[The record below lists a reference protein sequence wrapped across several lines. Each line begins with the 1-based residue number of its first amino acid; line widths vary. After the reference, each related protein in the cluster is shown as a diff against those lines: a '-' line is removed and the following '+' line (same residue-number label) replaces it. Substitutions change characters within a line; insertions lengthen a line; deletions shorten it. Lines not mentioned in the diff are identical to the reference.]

1 MDFRPK
7 NPEVSALRERWNLN
21 RGWEF
26 TETFNEGFAA
36 GSRCAVVPVEL
47 PHTCKLT
54 PYHYFDE
61 SVYQMDCGY
70 RRTLHVPEEW
80 QGKDVFLCIGAA
92 GHSAVVYY
100 NGKEIGSHHCGYTA
114 FQVQLPVT
122 PGEDAVICVRV
133 NSREDQDIP
142 PFGYVIDYM
151 TFGGLYREV
160 FLEVREKTCIADV
173 FAMPRIPNHVTLF
186 KSEPTAE
193 QVRRFRFSGRA
204 ESVVTF
210 HDPGS
215 HRHMFLR
222 QTVYRKGE
230 EDGEPLA
237 TWDLETER
245 VAHHEQRACNVTVP
259 DAELWDV
266 LNPTLYTLRTE
277 LYEGARG
284 IIDGALLDRVDT
296 TFGFRQ
302 AEFKADGF
310 YLNGRKLKLVGLNRH
325 QSYPYIGYAAPKSLQ
340 RMDAELLKHEL
351 GVNAVRTSHYP
362 QSQHFI
368 DRCDELGLLVF
379 TEIPGWQHIGGEV
392 WKRQAVQNV
401 EDMVRQY
408 RSHPSIILW
417 GVRINESQDDD
428 AFYRETN
435 AMARRLD
442 STRPT
447 GGVRCNKKSSLLE
460 DVYTYNDFYHDGT
473 NNGCE
478 PKRAVT
484 SDMKKAY
491 LVSEYNGHMFPT
503 KPFDSE
509 EHRLEHALRHAKVL
523 DSVAAEK
530 DIAGSF
536 GWCMF
541 DYNTHRDFGSGDRIC
556 YHGVMDMFRNPKL
569 AAAVYAVQQD
579 ETPILEVSSTMDIG
593 EHPAGN
599 RGRIFL
605 FTNADEVRMYQ
616 NDKFIRS
623 YTHKDSPYKHLRRG
637 PIEITD
643 YIGDRISEGEHF
655 APAQAK
661 FVKDMLN
668 HSARFGMGK
677 LPPDIMAKAGVL
689 MAKYKMT
696 FDDAY
701 RLYGKYI
708 GNWGAAATVYR
719 FEAVKDGRVVKT
731 IERGPVLERVLRAE
745 ASSTVLAEAE
755 TYDMAMLRIQMT
767 DQAGNVLPF
776 ENCAVTLKAKGPIE
790 IVGPKTV
797 TLQGGLGGAYVK
809 TTGEAG
815 EAVLTI
821 TADGVESVKI
831 NFTVEKA
838 EK

>member
-1 MDFRPK
+1 MK
-7 NPEVSALRERWNLN
+7 KPEVNILRERLELN

-26 TETFNEGFAA
+26 TETFSEDFASGA
-36 GSRCAVVPVEL
+36 SCAFEQVEL

-61 SVYQMDCGY
+61 GIYQMDCAY
-70 RRTLHVPEEW
+70 RRVLHVPEEW
-80 QGKDVFLCIGAA
+80 AEREVVLCIGAA
-92 GHSAVVYY
+92 GHSATVYV
-100 NGKEIGSHHCGYTA
+100 NGQAVGEHHCGYTS
-114 FQVQLPVT
+114 FRTRLPVK

-142 PFGYVIDYM
+142 PFGFVIDYM
-151 TFGGLYREV
+151 TFGGLYREAW
-160 FLEVREKTCIADV
+160 LEVLDDPCIADV
-173 FAMPRIPNHVTLF
+173 FATPRIPGTVKLF
-186 KSEPTAE
+186 KTEPTAE
-193 QVRRFRFSGRA
+193 QVRNTRFAGQA
-204 ESVVTF
+204 ENMVTLRVTEW
-210 HDPGS
+210 HDFLS
-215 HRHMFLR
+215 LR
-222 QTVYRKGE
+222 QSVYRKGE
-230 EDGEPLA
+230 EDGAPLA
-237 TWDLETER
+237 TRETELKMIR
-245 VAHHEQRACNVTVP
+245 DNEQRGSSLLVS
-259 DAELWDV
+259 DAQLWDV
-266 LNPTLYTLRTE
+266 KSPTLYTLRTE
-277 LYEGARG
+277 LLESPNGIGEGKV
-284 IIDGALLDRVDT
+284 LDRVDI
-296 TFGFRQ
+296 TFGFRI
-302 AEFKADGF
+302 AEFKSDGF
-310 YLNGRKLKLVGLNRH
+310 YLNGRKLKLMGLNRH

-340 RMDAELLKHEL
+340 RMDAELLKNEL
-351 GVNAVRTSHYP
+351 GLNAVRTSHYP

-379 TEIPGWQHIGGEV
+379 TEIPGWQHIGGEA
-392 WKRQAVQNV
+392 WKAQAVKNV

-408 RSHPSIILW
+408 RNHPSIILW

-428 AFYRETN
+428 ALYKETN
-435 AMARRLD
+435 SVAHRFD
-442 STRPT
+442 PTRPT

-460 DVYTYNDFYHDGT
+460 DVYTYNDFVHDGT

-491 LVSEYNGHMFPT
+491 FVSEYNGHMFPT

-523 DSVAAEK
+523 DSIAAEK

-579 ETPILEVSSTMDIG
+579 ETPVLEVSSTMDIG
-593 EHPAGN
+593 EHPASN

-616 NDKFIRS
+616 NGKFIRS

-637 PIEITD
+637 PIEVD
-643 YIGDRISEGEHF
+643 DFIGDRIKEGENF
-655 APAQAK
+655 AAPQAK

-689 MAKYKMT
+689 MARYKMT

-701 RLYGKYI
+701 QLYGKYI
-708 GNWGAAATVYR
+708 GNWGAAATVFK
-719 FEAVKDGRVVKT
+719 FEAVKNGKVVKT
-731 IERGPVLERVLRAE
+731 VECGPVLERKLQVKAG
-745 ASSTVLAEAE
+745 STVLVDGD
-755 TYDMAMLRIQMT
+755 TYDMAMVRIQMT
-767 DQAGNVLPF
+767 DQVGNVLPF
-776 ENCAVTLKAKGPIE
+776 EACAVELEADGPIE
-790 IVGPKTV
+790 IVGPKTAMIR
-797 TLQGGLGGAYVK
+797 GGFGGTYVK
-809 TTGEAG
+809 TAGEAG
-815 EAVLTI
+815 EAKLTLS
-821 TADGVESVKI
+821 ADGVEPVQI
-831 NFTVEKA
+831 AFTIEKA
-838 EK
+838 

>member
-1 MDFRPK
+1 M
-7 NPEVSALRERWNLN
+7 RERIDLN

-26 TETFNEGFAA
+26 TETYSDAFAT
-36 GSRCAVVPVEL
+36 GSECPAEAVEL

-61 SVYQMDCGY
+61 GIYQMDCGY
-70 RRTLHVPEEW
+70 RRVLHVPETWAERE
-80 QGKDVFLCIGAA
+80 VFLCIGAA
-92 GHSAVVYY
+92 GHSATVYL
-100 NGKEIGSHHCGYTA
+100 NGEVIGEHHCGYTA
-114 FQVQLPVT
+114 FRVALPVT
-122 PGEDAVICVRV
+122 PGEDAVLCVRV

-151 TFGGLYREV
+151 TFGGLYREAW
-160 FLEVREKTCIADV
+160 LEVTEDTSIADV
-173 FAMPRIPNHVTLF
+173 FAMPRIPATVKLF
-186 KSEPTAE
+186 KSEPSPE
-193 QVRRFRFSGRA
+193 QVRHLRFTGQA
-204 ESVVTF
+204 ENMVTIRVKRW
-210 HDPGS
+210 HDFLS
-215 HRHMFLR
+215 LR
-222 QTVYRKGE
+222 QSVYRHGE
-230 EDGEPLA
+230 EDGEPLV
-237 TWDLETER
+237 TRETE
-245 VAHHEQRACNVTVP
+245 VKMIKDNEQRACSLWVQ
-259 DAELWDV
+259 DAQLWDV
-266 LNPTLYTLRTE
+266 LNPALYTLRTE
-277 LYEGARG
+277 LLESPNG
-284 IIDGALLDRVDT
+284 IGIGTVLDRVDV
-296 TFGFRQ
+296 TFGFRT

-325 QSYPYIGYAAPKSLQ
+325 QSYPYIGYAAPKRLQ
-340 RMDAELLKHEL
+340 RMDAEILKREL

-379 TEIPGWQHIGGEV
+379 TEIPGWQHIGGDA
-392 WKRQAVQNV
+392 WKAQAVRNV

-428 AFYRETN
+428 ALYRETN
-435 AMARRLD
+435 AVAHRLD

-447 GGVRCNKKSSLLE
+447 GGVRYTKKSSLLE
-460 DVYTYNDFYHDGT
+460 DVYTYNDFVHDGT
-473 NNGCE
+473 NAGCE

-484 SDMKKAY
+484 SDTKKAY

-503 KPFDSE
+503 KTFDSE
-509 EHRLEHALRHAKVL
+509 EHRLEHALRHARVL
-523 DSVAAEK
+523 DSVAAER

-556 YHGVMDMFRNPKL
+556 YHGVLDMFRNPKL

-579 ETPILEVSSTMDIG
+579 ETPVLEVSSTMDIG

-616 NDKFIRS
+616 NGKFIRS

-643 YIGDRISEGEHF
+643 YIGDRIKEGENF
-655 APAQAK
+655 APPQAK

-668 HSARFGMGK
+668 HSARFGMNK

-689 MAKYKMT
+689 MARYKMT

-701 RLYGKYI
+701 QLYGKYI

-719 FEAVKDGRVVKT
+719 FEAVKGGRVVKT
-731 IERGPVLERVLRAE
+731 VERGPVLRRVLRAE
-745 ASSTVLAEAE
+745 AGTEKLVEGD
-755 TYDMAMLRIQMT
+755 TYDMAMVRISMT
-767 DQAGNVLPF
+767 DQTGNVLPF
-776 ENCAVTLKAKGPIE
+776 ENCAVSLRAEGPIE
-790 IVGPKTV
+790 IVGPEVV
-797 TLQGGLGGAYVK
+797 TIRGGFGGTYVK

-815 EAVLTI
+815 RAALTL
-821 TADGVESVKI
+821 TAEGAEPVALT
-831 NFTVEKA
+831 FTVEKA
-838 EK
+838 EG